1 MTGWFQVNRNTLDFD
16 FEKLCSVCLSNIH
29 VYGCL
34 VCGKYFQGRGKNS
47 YAFAHSVAEDHHV
60 FINLETGKVS
70 LSCPY
75 SRSDLTV
82 TSSGLRS
89 TGRLSGPRSLIRRHW
104 RCPQSNIYLAK
115 HRTSFLASPLQ
126 RTRFRPQQQTLHSRL
141 HRSQQH
147 QTQ

>member
-70 LSCPY
+70 PVMFIQSI
-75 SRSDLTV
+75 RSECFLV
-82 TSSGLRS
+82 RS
-89 TGRLSGPRSLIRRHW
+89 TF
-104 RCPQSNIYLAK
+104 C
-115 HRTSFLASPLQ
+115 RTAI
-126 RTRFRPQQQTLHSRL
+126 
-141 HRSQQH
+141 
-147 QTQ
+147 